1 LAAEVVTAVRVV
13 GYVRE
18 SADPAGASAFS
29 QQEELRRYATE
40 HGHLIVSVCQDLRS
54 PGVKPSRDGYL
65 SVLGVIAA
73 GGVEAVLVPR
83 LSTFASDSI
92 IQEIMMWDLRGRGI
106 RVIST
111 DPVDLRLLDAEQT
124 PGADRIVIREVLER
138 VGEHAR
144 DIVSRRPTADDVVP
158 DADVLVQIIAADE
171 RE

>member
-1 LAAEVVTAVRVV
+1 VEVITAVRVV

-29 QQEELRRYATE
+29 QQEELRRHAAE
-40 HGHLIVSVCQDLRS
+40 HGHLVVAICQDLRS
-54 PGVKPSRDGYL
+54 PGVKPSRDGYV

-83 LSTFASDSI
+83 LSTFSSDSI
-92 IQEIMMWDLRGRGI
+92 VQEIMLWDLRSRGI

-111 DPVDLRLLDAEQT
+111 DPVDLQLLDTSQA
-124 PGADRIVIREVLER
+124 PGADRIVIRDVLER

-144 DIVSRRPTADDVVP
+144 DIVARRPTAADVLP

-171 RE
+171 HE

>member
-1 LAAEVVTAVRVV
+1 MRVV

-29 QQEELRRYATE
+29 QQEELRRHAAE
-40 HGHLIVSVCQDLRS
+40 HGHLIVSVCQDLRT
-54 PGVKPSRDGYL
+54 PGAKPSRDGYL

-83 LSTFASDSI
+83 LSAFSSDAI
-92 IQEIMMWDLRGRGI
+92 VQEIMLWDLRTRGI

-111 DPVDLRLLDAEQT
+111 DPVDLRLLDTEQS
-124 PGADRIVIREVLER
+124 PGADRIVSRDVLER

-144 DIVSRRPTADDVVP
+144 DIVSRRPTADQVLP